1 MQNPFYVG
9 DDISISSSD
18 GESVTIEDVQGDEIN
33 LAVGSVD
40 VNDEDN
46 ISVTIGALQG
56 SAAQQQSATEARRGQ
71 RARMPRTLF
80 QSE

>member
-9 DDISISSSD
+9 DNISISSSD
-18 GESVTIEDVQGDEIN
+18 GESSQSEKESVTIEGDEGN
-33 LAVGSVD
+33 
-40 VNDEDN
+40 NDD
-46 ISVTIGALQG
+46 TIGAAVQG

-80 QSE
+80 QSK

>member
-1 MQNPFYVG
+1 VG
-9 DDISISSSD
+9 VDI
-18 GESVTIEDVQGDEIN
+18 
-33 LAVGSVD
+33 
-40 VNDEDN
+40 NDKE
-46 ISVTIGALQG
+46 G